1 MESAE
6 AETLVNGNHHPAKD
20 QPLAADAAATSTTTQ
35 EQEQVSNASDHTD
48 TSSVTLIDASP
59 HVIPP
64 YFNGG
69 RLARTYSATPA
80 THGIDLVDQSDE
92 DHESGRACWAS
103 DVSVDDYVVVSGP
116 TGIGAYVVW
125 NCTVETFKGGSITLR
140 KRFVAYTRTP
150 CRHTKLTPLQILRIR
165 YS

>member
-6 AETLVNGNHHPAKD
+6 AETLDNGNHPAKD
-20 QPLAADAAATSTTTQ
+20 QPLAAAAAAAAAATSTSTTH
-35 EQEQVSNASDHTD
+35 EQQDANASDHTAA
-48 TSSVTLIDASP
+48 SSVTLNDAASP

-69 RLARTYSATPA
+69 RLARTDSATPA

-92 DHESGRACWAS
+92 DHEIGRACWAS
-103 DVSVDDYVVVSGP
+103 DVSVDDYVVVGGS

-140 KRFVAYTRTP
+140 KRFVAYTRTSLP
-150 CRHTKLTPLQILRIR
+150 ACQAD
-165 YS
+165 S

>member
-20 QPLAADAAATSTTTQ
+20 QPLAADAAATSATTRTH
-35 EQEQVSNASDHTD
+35 EQQGANASDHTAA
-48 TSSVTLIDASP
+48 SSVTRDDASP

-69 RLARTYSATPA
+69 RLARTDSATPA

-92 DHESGRACWAS
+92 DHEIGRACWAS
-103 DVSVDDYVVVSGP
+103 DVSVDDYVVVGGS

-125 NCTVETFKGGSITLR
+125 NCTIETFKGGSITLR
-140 KRFVAYTRTP
+140 KRFVAYTWTP
-150 CRHTKLTPLQILRIR
+150 CRHIKLTHD
-165 YS
+165 

>member
-20 QPLAADAAATSTTTQ
+20 QPLIADAAATSATTRTH
-35 EQEQVSNASDHTD
+35 EQQDAKASDHTAA
-48 TSSVTLIDASP
+48 SSVTLDDAPP

-69 RLARTYSATPA
+69 RLARTDSATPV

-92 DHESGRACWAS
+92 DHEIGRACWAS
-103 DVSVDDYVVVSGP
+103 DVSVDDYVVVGGS

-125 NCTVETFKGGSITLR
+125 NCTIETFKGGSITLR
-140 KRFVAYTRTP
+140 KRFVAYTWTSLP
-150 CRHTKLTPLQILRIR
+150 AYQAD
-165 YS
+165 S